1 MNSKAIPYKLSRKM
15 NLKGISYVQG
25 VIGCLVISLPS
36 AMVIICCMFDQ
47 KSGFLFNCL
56 QDALNRKLPTEIF
69 MSQTSIKVR
78 EWERTSAQNINLSYT
93 LLLIYT
99 VYIYIAIIFF
109 YIFFYNCKLDTKLC
123 TLPSAFFEQQCK

>member
-1 MNSKAIPYKLSRKM
+1 M

-56 QDALNRKLPTEIF
+56 QGALNRKLPTEIF
-69 MSQTSIKVR
+69 MSQTS
-78 EWERTSAQNINLSYT
+78 INLSYT